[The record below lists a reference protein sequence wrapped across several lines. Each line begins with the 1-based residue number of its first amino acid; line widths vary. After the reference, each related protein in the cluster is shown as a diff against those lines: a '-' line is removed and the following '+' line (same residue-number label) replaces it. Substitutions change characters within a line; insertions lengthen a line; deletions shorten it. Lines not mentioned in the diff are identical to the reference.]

1 MTSSAHG
8 RELQGNRHRR
18 DDIVPEFF
26 WILPLLIIF
35 AVRSGGRRHRWGRDG
50 AERDY
55 IAALEQQSQEQQDRI
70 ADLEARLA
78 RVEEGLDFAERV
90 LAERARPTLSP

>member
-1 MTSSAHG
+1 
-8 RELQGNRHRR
+8 
-18 DDIVPEFF
+18 VPEFF

-35 AVRSGGRRHRWGRDG
+35 AVRGGGRRHRWGRDG

-55 IAALEQQSQEQQDRI
+55 IAALEEQSQEQQERI

-78 RVEEGLDFAERV
+78 RVEEGLDFAERMLV
-90 LAERARPTLSP
+90 ERTRVN

>member
-1 MTSSAHG
+1 
-8 RELQGNRHRR
+8 
-18 DDIVPEFF
+18 VPEFF

-35 AVRSGGRRHRWGRDG
+35 AVRSGGRHRWRRDG

-55 IAALEQQSQEQQDRI
+55 IAALEQQSQEQQERI

-78 RVEEGLDFAERV
+78 RVEDGLDFAERV
-90 LAERARPTLSP
+90 LAERSGRGTA